1 MPADELPPSPEKLL
15 SDIGILQNQAQVLK
29 DQLQAPNEIINQL
42 QNTIQSCQKSN
53 DTYLHPN
60 LGGNTTVLPSNY
72 PKTGGTPI
80 GEPEIK
86 ISEPRG
92 ETYPEPIGVLQ
103 IGSPESTLESFL
115 EYNQYLQPQNKDF
128 SQEEKNR
135 LLEKIQDLENEIQN
149 ILNEN
154 QDDSDRKVLDEDQ
167 KLKLYMNAVHKM
179 LDFIIKNIYG
189 RIINFYNIWFRR

>member
-1 MPADELPPSPEKLL
+1 MNLVGDSTKKIPE
-15 SDIGILQNQAQVLK
+15 S
-29 DQLQAPNEIINQL
+29 
-42 QNTIQSCQKSN
+42 
-53 DTYLHPN
+53 
-60 LGGNTTVLPSNY
+60 GGESM
-72 PKTGGTPI
+72 
-80 GEPEIK
+80 GESIA
-86 ISEPRG
+86 
-92 ETYPEPIGVLQ
+92 VLQ
-103 IGSPESTLESFL
+103 TDSPESSSELFL
-115 EYNQYLQPQNKDF
+115 EYKRNLQPQNKDF